1 MTMNGALNPTADV
14 CRQAQRNE
22 GRGRISVYDVLRVK
36 ERSLSDCLKRTKVN
50 LDRILD
56 AFIKGKYELISEQ

>member
-1 MTMNGALNPTADV
+1 MVHWTRRPMYVDRLYVT
-14 CRQAQRNE
+14 QRNE